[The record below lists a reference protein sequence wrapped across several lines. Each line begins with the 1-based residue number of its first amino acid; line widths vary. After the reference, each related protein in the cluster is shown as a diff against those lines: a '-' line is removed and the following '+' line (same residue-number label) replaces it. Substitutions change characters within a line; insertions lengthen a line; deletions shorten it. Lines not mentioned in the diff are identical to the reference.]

1 MRKKIVLMILATIL
15 CALVAGSRALA
26 DALSTLTLDP
36 PGGALSGAP
45 GSTVG
50 WGFTLTNLGTDFAV
64 ITGTDFCVGAISSPC
79 SNSLG
84 TYTDFAG
91 AQFLVTGPA
100 LESNSVTQAFDNLA
114 ATGIGSFLINMGA
127 SGTVDGSI
135 VLTYD
140 LYDVD
145 PNAPNFDPT
154 TDTVSLGNELTA
166 GASVTAETQSVPE
179 PGSLLL
185 AICGLAGCLLLK
197 RTVFA

>member
-15 CALVAGSRALA
+15 CALVTGSRALA
-26 DALSTLTLDP
+26 DALPTLTLDP
-36 PGGALSGAP
+36 PGGALSGTL

-50 WGFTLTNLGTDFAV
+50 WGFILTNLGTDFAV

-79 SNSLG
+79 GNSLG
-84 TYTDFAG
+84 TYADFAG
-91 AQFLVTGPA
+91 AQFLVAGPA
-100 LESNSVTQAFDNLA
+100 PESNSVTQAFDNLT

-140 LYDVD
+140 LYKVD

-166 GASVTAETQSVPE
+166 GASVTAVTQSVPE

-185 AICGLAGCLLLK
+185 AIWGLAGCLLLK

>member
-26 DALSTLTLDP
+26 DALPTLTLDP
-36 PGGALSGAP
+36 PGGALSGTL

-50 WGFTLTNLGTDFAV
+50 WGFILTNLGTDFAV

-79 SNSLG
+79 GNSLG
-84 TYTDFAG
+84 TYADFAG
-91 AQFLVTGPA
+91 AQFLVAGPA
-100 LESNSVTQAFDNLA
+100 PESNSVTQAFDNLT

-140 LYDVD
+140 LYKVD

-166 GASVTAETQSVPE
+166 GASVTAVTQSVPE

-185 AICGLAGCLLLK
+185 AIWGLAGCLLLK